1 MEGLIPKYEGT
12 RQLLNQ
18 HHEKAVIFR
27 HSHIAI
33 TDYHMGD
40 NREFEKSLS
49 IWDKM
54 RWKYELLGGYYVKA
68 LKEFRVNRAFNV
80 EQLKRFFPEY
90 EFKVENCAYP
100 YDDIDVE
107 LLTAPRDDIQRLTL
121 TFMASEGK
129 FKNNS
134 KFTQQMIELNTGKGK
149 AQPDDT
155 LIPTPTGLRMLK
167 DIDVGDYVFNRYG
180 KPVKVLEVYPQDG
193 KQDTYEITLKDGRK
207 TRCNGEHLW
216 EVWETKRKYPK
227 IKTLNEIMK
236 DYKNPIRY
244 DKDGSHGGFKYAI
257 KLPEA
262 VKYDKQDVP
271 IDPYVLGVFIGNGC
285 LSEKAL
291 TLSSGN
297 IYTPIEA
304 AKRIGYKT
312 HMYNKWNYSF
322 KFISGFSY
330 DKRGKVNNYIQ
341 TKQFFKDLPEMINC
355 QSGDKHIPD
364 IYKYNSKKVR
374 KEVLRGLLDTDGS
387 VSKDKGQISYTTVS
401 RRLKDD
407 IVELVRSLGYFV
419 SVSKD
424 KRTDKYRTGECFIL
438 HIRIPD
444 EEKLDYFVTDYKS
457 ISKLKKLKDYKT
469 KVHNDRVNIVK
480 IEKVKK
486 THQRCILID
495 DSDHLYVTEDFILT
509 HNTYMGTAIT
519 AFLKSKILVIVPLA
533 KLLNQWKES
542 FVNFI
547 GIDEDDILIVKGSKI
562 CEQILEGK
570 HTDKKVF
577 IIMVDTIY
585 SFAKRYGDIKTMDML
600 SATRCHTKIVDEVHL
615 DLKAI
620 SMIEALSNFR
630 MNYYMSA
637 SAGRSDGREN
647 WIFRNL
653 FTHIPRF
660 GSNIETQEEKHLN
673 VMVKK
678 YYFTPTPKQIKRM
691 VNNKTGL
698 NTKAYETELRLSPED
713 QRLNFEQQLTVI
725 LNWTKK
731 NLKEGNKIIVFGQSI
746 EFLYYLQTIV
756 EKVYPDRTSVYYGG
770 MKKDE
775 KEKALLSDIIIATT
789 ASLGTGAD
797 IKGLQF
803 GINCSTYSSWISVT
817 QISGR
822 LRKLPDGTPTV
833 YIEMVNFGYL
843 KTVRQFEKRKPHLT
857 KASRTGKLLM
867 VN

>member
-49 IWDKM
+49 IWDKI

-149 AQPDDT
+149 AQPDDII
-155 LIPTPTGLRMLK
+155 IPTPNGLVRFGNLK
-167 DIDVGDYVFNRYG
+167 IGDYVYG
-180 KPVKVLEVYPQDG
+180 SNMKPTKILEIYPQDG
-193 KQDTYEITLKDGRK
+193 LKDVYTLEIQTEDGYRK
-207 TRCNGEHLW
+207 VRCGIDHLW
-216 EVWETKRKYPK
+216 R
-227 IKTLNEIMK
+227 
-236 DYKNPIRY
+236 
-244 DKDGSHGGFKYAI
+244 I
-257 KLPEA
+257 KLYYYYGP
-262 VKYDKQDVP
+262 VQDL
-271 IDPYVLGVFIGNGC
+271 VLS
-285 LSEKAL
+285 LE
-291 TLSSGN
+291 N
-297 IYTPIEA
+297 I
-304 AKRIGYKT
+304 
-312 HMYNKWNYSF
+312 
-322 KFISGFSY
+322 
-330 DKRGKVNNYIQ
+330 
-341 TKQFFKDLPEMINC
+341 IN
-355 QSGDKHIPD
+355 I
-364 IYKYNSKKVR
+364 R
-374 KEVLRGLLDTDGS
+374 KEQDNVIITIPYIKDNKISNGVL
-387 VSKDKGQISYTTVS
+387 IN
-401 RRLKDD
+401 
-407 IVELVRSLGYFV
+407 I
-419 SVSKD
+419 
-424 KRTDKYRTGECFIL
+424 
-438 HIRIPD
+438 
-444 EEKLDYFVTDYKS
+444 
-457 ISKLKKLKDYKT
+457 KKENYQCT
-469 KVHNDRVNIVK
+469 
-480 IEKVKK
+480 
-486 THQRCILID
+486 QRCIKVEAE
-495 DSDHLYVTEDFILT
+495 DHLYVTENNIIT

-542 FVNFI
+542 FINFI
-547 GIDEDDILIVKGSKI
+547 GMDEDEILIVKGSKI

-647 WIFRNL
+647 WIFKNL

-803 GINCSTYSSWISVT
+803 GINCSTYSSWISVK

>member
-49 IWDKM
+49 RWDKM

-100 YDDIDVE
+100 YDEFDVV
-107 LLTAPRDDIQRLTL
+107 LTTPPRDDLQRVTL

-129 FKNNS
+129 FKNNA
-134 KFTQQMIELNTGKGK
+134 KFTQQMIELGTGKGK
-149 AQPDDT
+149 T
-155 LIPTPTGLRMLK
+155 M
-167 DIDVGDYVFNRYG
+167 
-180 KPVKVLEVYPQDG
+180 
-193 KQDTYEITLKDGRK
+193 
-207 TRCNGEHLW
+207 
-216 EVWETKRKYPK
+216 
-227 IKTLNEIMK
+227 
-236 DYKNPIRY
+236 
-244 DKDGSHGGFKYAI
+244 
-257 KLPEA
+257 
-262 VKYDKQDVP
+262 
-271 IDPYVLGVFIGNGC
+271 
-285 LSEKAL
+285 
-291 TLSSGN
+291 
-297 IYTPIEA
+297 
-304 AKRIGYKT
+304 
-312 HMYNKWNYSF
+312 
-322 KFISGFSY
+322 
-330 DKRGKVNNYIQ
+330 
-341 TKQFFKDLPEMINC
+341 
-355 QSGDKHIPD
+355 
-364 IYKYNSKKVR
+364 
-374 KEVLRGLLDTDGS
+374 
-387 VSKDKGQISYTTVS
+387 
-401 RRLKDD
+401 
-407 IVELVRSLGYFV
+407 
-419 SVSKD
+419 
-424 KRTDKYRTGECFIL
+424 
-438 HIRIPD
+438 
-444 EEKLDYFVTDYKS
+444 
-457 ISKLKKLKDYKT
+457 
-469 KVHNDRVNIVK
+469 
-480 IEKVKK
+480 
-486 THQRCILID
+486 
-495 DSDHLYVTEDFILT
+495 
-509 HNTYMGTAIT
+509 MGTAIST
-519 AFLKSKILVIVPLA
+519 FFKSNVLVIVPLA

-542 FVNFI
+542 FITFTNV
-547 GIDEDDILIVKGSKI
+547 DEDDILIVKGSKI
-562 CEQILEGK
+562 CNQILEGK
-570 HTDKKVF
+570 HRDKHVF
-577 IIMVDTIY
+577 IFMVDTIY
-585 SFAKRYGDIKTMDML
+585 SFNKTYGDIKTMDML
-600 SATRCHTKIVDEVHL
+600 SATRCHTKIVDEIHL

-620 SMIEALSNFR
+620 SMIEAMCNIKMS
-630 MNYYMSA
+630 YYLSA
-637 SAGRSDGREN
+637 SAGRTESKEN
-647 WIFRNL
+647 WIFKNL

-803 GINCSTYSSWISVT
+803 GINCSTYSSWISVK